1 MNFDNKIVLVT
12 GASKGIGRQI
22 AIDFANKGA
31 IVIANYNKSY
41 NLAKELLEYNIDI
54 YKADISIEEE
64 VKNMIDYIIS
74 KYKKIDILVNNAGIC
89 NDTIIEN
96 KTKEDFMKVLEV
108 NLVGAFLVSK
118 YSYKYINNGSIINIA
133 STNGI
138 DTNYIYSIDYDASKS
153 ALISLSAN
161 LSNLSSKIRVNTICP
176 GWIDTTMNSDMDIEF
191 KNKELNKIM
200 LNRFGTCK
208 EVSNVCLFLASPL
221 ASYVNNAII
230 RVDGGKKN

>member
-54 YKADISIEEE
+54 YKADVSIEEE

-138 DTNYIYSIDYDASKS
+138 DASKS

>member
-1 MNFDNKIVLVT
+1 
-12 GASKGIGRQI
+12 
-22 AIDFANKGA
+22 
-31 IVIANYNKSY
+31 
-41 NLAKELLEYNIDI
+41 
-54 YKADISIEEE
+54 
-64 VKNMIDYIIS
+64 
-74 KYKKIDILVNNAGIC
+74 
-89 NDTIIEN
+89 
-96 KTKEDFMKVLEV
+96 MKVLEV